1 MMITKKNVLD
11 AEGKPSD
18 VMIPY
23 EQFIELSE
31 TYGWDLDDQEEEEL
45 KSALED
51 SRNENR
57 DAFIPASEV

>member
-1 MMITKKNVLD
+1 
-11 AEGKPSD
+11 
-18 VMIPY
+18 MIPY
-23 EQFIELSE
+23 EQFIELSD

>member
-1 MMITKKNVLD
+1 MNITKKIVLN

-31 TYGWDLDDQEEEEL
+31 IYGLDLDDQEQQDL
-45 KSALED
+45 TAALED
-51 SRNENR
+51 SRAGHR
-57 DAFIPASEV
+57 DAFVSAAEV